1 MKIIGVVGWKDSGK
15 TTLIEKLIKEF
26 NQRQRTVST
35 IKHSHHNF
43 SVDRQGT
50 DSFRHFNAG
59 AKETILASDTKWVK
73 FSKQVSECEATL
85 NYLIKQIVPVDIVIV
100 EGFKTSGHK
109 KVEVV
114 NSLRNTSPPS
124 ITEESHLKVILKKMK
139 TFKTFERKKL
149 FIQSLDQREKELFIN
164 HLYTQAH
171 RLNDSKHIKYN

>member
-26 NQRQRTVST
+26 NQRNLTVST

-59 AKETILASDTKWVK
+59 AKETILASDKKWIK
-73 FSKQVSECEATL
+73 FSKQISECESSL

-100 EGFKTSGHK
+100 EGFKVSDHK

-114 NSLRNTSPPS
+114 NNISERKPLYETDKTICGLIFNQHQIENTVLPQ
-124 ITEESHLKVILKKMK
+124 
-139 TFKTFERKKL
+139 FERDN
-149 FIQSLDQREKELFIN
+149 IEKICDFMLKTLEGE
-164 HLYTQAH
+164 
-171 RLNDSKHIKYN
+171 